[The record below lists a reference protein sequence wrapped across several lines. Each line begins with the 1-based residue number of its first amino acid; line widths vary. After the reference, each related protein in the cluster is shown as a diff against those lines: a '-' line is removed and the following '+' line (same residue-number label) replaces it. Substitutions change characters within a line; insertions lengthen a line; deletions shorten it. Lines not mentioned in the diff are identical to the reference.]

1 VNSFTHPLGRAP
13 ESVLRCGHHSKLKGV
28 LGEGNVAHTAMSGNG
43 TTAGDDPLQT
53 AVWRLRSRACWVDAA
68 ALIEPDTPQAA
79 LQRTSLLVERCLYT
93 EQGWEEA
100 EDALRTA
107 EAQARTDDERG
118 AAACERGQLAYAAT
132 LLRVRDR
139 ADEARAALG
148 RAAALI
154 PPGAPGRAL
163 LDFRR
168 GVLAENLARSP
179 QAARAAYRR
188 AHAGATAHEDLLL
201 QSFTWRHLAGLA
213 LRDGELAEA
222 RHGFA
227 ESLRIREELGYRR
240 PRGDRVRTGGVPAPR
255 GGGTVV
261 PAARRRTDVAG
272 PAVGATA
279 GRDGLRGRDAKVR
292 LGALSGAGRW
302 GFSRSSPRP

>member
-1 VNSFTHPLGRAP
+1 
-13 ESVLRCGHHSKLKGV
+13 
-28 LGEGNVAHTAMSGNG
+28 MSGTG
-43 TTAGDDPLQT
+43 TTSEDDPLQT
-53 AVWRLRSRACWVDAA
+53 AVWRLRSRACWADAA
-68 ALIEPDTPQAA
+68 ALLRAETAAAA

-93 EQGWEEA
+93 EKGWEDA

-107 EAQARTDDERG
+107 EAQARTDEERG

-132 LLRVRDR
+132 LHGVRDR

-168 GVLAENLARSP
+168 GLLAENLARSP

-188 AHAGATAHEDLLL
+188 AHASASAHGDTLLL
-201 QSFTWRHLAGLA
+201 SLTWRHLAGLA
-213 LRDGELAEA
+213 LRDGEVAEA

-227 ESLRIREELGYRR
+227 ESLRIREELGYLVGTAPALASLADAETEPEASRLR
-240 PRGDRVRTGGVPAPR
+240 AEAARLFRLLGGVP
-255 GGGTVV
+255 TWL
-261 PAARRRTDVAG
+261 AAQLA
-272 PAVGATA
+272 PAV
-279 GRDGLRGRDAKVR
+279 
-292 LGALSGAGRW
+292 
-302 GFSRSSPRP
+302 

>member
-1 VNSFTHPLGRAP
+1 M
-13 ESVLRCGHHSKLKGV
+13 
-28 LGEGNVAHTAMSGNG
+28 AHTAMSGNG

-53 AVWRLRSRACWVDAA
+53 AVWRLRSRACWTDAA
-68 ALIEPDTPQAA
+68 ALLPPDSAAAA
-79 LQRTSLLVERCLYT
+79 LQRAGLLVERCLYT
-93 EQGWEEA
+93 EQGWQDA

-107 EAQARTDDERG
+107 EALAAGDEERG

-132 LLRVRDR
+132 LHGVRDR

-154 PPGAPGRAL
+154 PPGSAGRAL

-168 GVLAENLARSP
+168 GLLAENLSRSP

-188 AHAGATAHEDLLL
+188 AHAGAVAHSDALLL
-201 QSFTWRHLAGLA
+201 SFTWRHLAGLS

-227 ESLRIREELGYRR
+227 ESLRIREELGYLVGTAPALASLADAESEPEASRLREEARR
-240 PRGDRVRTGGVPAPR
+240 LYRLLGGVPTWLSSHLAPLP
-255 GGGTVV
+255 
-261 PAARRRTDVAG
+261 PAA
-272 PAVGATA
+272 TA
-279 GRDGLRGRDAKVR
+279 
-292 LGALSGAGRW
+292 
-302 GFSRSSPRP
+302 

>member
-1 VNSFTHPLGRAP
+1 VKTFTQPLGPA
-13 ESVLRCGHHSKLKGV
+13 VDRCWNAATTQKLDGV
-28 LGEGNVAHTAMSGNG
+28 LEEGNVAHSAMSGNG

-53 AVWRLRSRACWVDAA
+53 AVWRLRSRACWADAA
-68 ALIEPDTPQAA
+68 ALLRPDTAAAA
-79 LQRTSLLVERCLYT
+79 LQRAGLLVERCLYT
-93 EQGWEEA
+93 ERGWAEA

-107 EAQARTDDERG
+107 EALARDDEARG

-132 LLRVRDR
+132 LHGVRDR

-154 PPGAPGRAL
+154 PPDGAGRAL

-168 GVLAENLARSP
+168 GLIAENLARSP

-188 AHAGATAHEDLLL
+188 AHVGAAAHSDPLLL
-201 QSFTWRHLAGLA
+201 SFTWRHLAGLA

-227 ESLRIREELGYRR
+227 ESLRIREELGYLVGTAPALASLADTETEPEASRLREEARR
-240 PRGDRVRTGGVPAPR
+240 LFRLLGGVPTWLARQLAPPTP
-255 GGGTVV
+255 GV
-261 PAARRRTDVAG
+261 
-272 PAVGATA
+272 ATA
-279 GRDGLRGRDAKVR
+279 
-292 LGALSGAGRW
+292 
-302 GFSRSSPRP
+302 